1 HSTKVSGSYQGIFGE
16 VATATN
22 LTIDRVRAAG
32 MACNNVAK
40 GDYRANLEKFK
51 QIGKRCEN
59 DSFVPPFI
67 EVMEAIDALVLDA
80 QMLSTAAVKG
90 DLSKRP
96 DANRHRGEYRKVIHG
111 VNDTLDA
118 ITGPLHKAA
127 GKLALIAKGEV
138 PEKITDSYE
147 GEFESL
153 KLHVNQAIATLDS
166 AATVADHISKGDLTV
181 EAKTVS
187 ERDVLGNALVRML
200 GNLRNTVGEVT
211 AAAANVANGSQ
222 EMNAAAQQLA
232 QGSTEQAAAAEEST
246 SSMEQIASS
255 IQQNADNARQTDKI
269 ASKASEDARSS
280 GEAVVRTVSAMKQVA
295 EKISIIEEIARKTD
309 LLALN
314 AAVEAAR
321 AGEHGKGF
329 AVVASEVRKLAE
341 RSQTAAAE
349 INRLTIDGVQ
359 TAEGAGQLLGRLVP
373 DIQKTAELV
382 REIAAASVEQRTGT
396 DQVNRAIQQLDQVIQ
411 QNSAASEEM
420 ASTAEELSAQAQVLQ
435 STIAFFKT
443 GDTQHR

>member
-1 HSTKVSGSYQGIFGE
+1 HSTKVSGSYQGIFGEVATATNLTIDRVRAAAMACNNVAKGDYRANLEKFKQVGKRCENDSFVPPFIEMMEAVDALVQDAQMLSTAAVKGDLSKRADANRHRGEYRKVIQGVNETLEAVVQPLNTTTAFVRQIAKGEIPERITREAQGEFQSLNASLNTCVDGLAGLTEVNQVLQRIAVNDHSTKVSGSYQGIFGE

-67 EVMEAIDALVLDA
+67 EMMEAIDALVLDA

-90 DLSKRP
+90 DLSKRA

-166 AATVADHISKGDLTV
+166 AATVADHISK
-181 EAKTVS
+181 
-187 ERDVLGNALVRML
+187 
-200 GNLRNTVGEVT
+200 
-211 AAAANVANGSQ
+211 
-222 EMNAAAQQLA
+222 
-232 QGSTEQAAAAEEST
+232 
-246 SSMEQIASS
+246 
-255 IQQNADNARQTDKI
+255 
-269 ASKASEDARSS
+269 
-280 GEAVVRTVSAMKQVA
+280 
-295 EKISIIEEIARKTD
+295 
-309 LLALN
+309 
-314 AAVEAAR
+314 
-321 AGEHGKGF
+321 
-329 AVVASEVRKLAE
+329 
-341 RSQTAAAE
+341 
-349 INRLTIDGVQ
+349 
-359 TAEGAGQLLGRLVP
+359 
-373 DIQKTAELV
+373 
-382 REIAAASVEQRTGT
+382 
-396 DQVNRAIQQLDQVIQ
+396 
-411 QNSAASEEM
+411 
-420 ASTAEELSAQAQVLQ
+420 
-435 STIAFFKT
+435 
-443 GDTQHR
+443 